1 MNTPV
6 GRYVVILKKWW
17 WLFAIGVL
25 VPAIIIRLLLSMQPG
40 MYQARATL
48 MIGTSLQNPEP
59 DPWQLT
65 VANNLANAYARL
77 AREGPVMEA
86 VITRLG
92 LNRQPEQLAA
102 QITTRVYPEAQLLVL
117 EVVDADPRAAALIA
131 NALASELVQ
140 RSPMSQE
147 EQAQRQA
154 FIRDRLDG
162 LEERIERL
170 DQEIAD
176 LEASLV
182 ALTSAT
188 ELDAA
193 RSRLRE
199 LEAVRMEY
207 QATYASL
214 LESYRTSAPNVVSV
228 FEPAVEPTAAL
239 ARRDNLAMAV
249 AGISGLMLTIAGAL
263 LIEYLDDSVRWEEEM
278 KQSVAGLPVLGAL
291 PKTAV
296 GDGSIV
302 EVIDPLSPGAEMARA
317 LRTNIILAAG
327 ERSPEVLL
335 LTSPTLQDGKTRTV
349 AQLGLAF
356 VGGGR
361 RVIMVDADL
370 RKPSLHTLFDLP
382 DPFGLAELL
391 AGDVPLDGSAWPR
404 GVQETGVEGLY
415 LLPAGKP
422 PLDPSR
428 LLTSPR
434 LHELLDF
441 LKRQA
446 DVIVIDSPPELA
458 APDASVLAS
467 VADGTV
473 LVVSAGK
480 TSLGKIQKT
489 RERLESREGV
499 KLLGVTF
506 NQVKVNGDYYSAYG
520 RVSRRHKG
528 GLWYLLRRRLP
539 FIGRGA
545 EGEEEGFVLS
555 LAEMAD
561 YLGVS
566 RATARRWCKSGR
578 LPAFRSWF
586 GWRIREEDLRAA
598 MPQIMRNA
606 RV

>member
-6 GRYVVILKKWW
+6 GRYMNILKKWW

-25 VPAIIIRLLLSMQPG
+25 IPAILIRVLLSMQPD
-40 MYQARATL
+40 MYQAKATL

-86 VITRLG
+86 VATRLG

-102 QITTRVYPEAQLLVL
+102 QITTRVHPEAQLLVL
-117 EVVDADPRAAALIA
+117 EVVDTDPRVAALIA
-131 NALASELVQ
+131 NTLADELVQ
-140 RSPMSQE
+140 RSPVSQE
-147 EQAQRQA
+147 DQAQRQA
-154 FIRDRLDG
+154 FIRSRLDG

-182 ALTSAT
+182 DLTSAT

-199 LEAVRMEY
+199 LEAVRTEY

-214 LESYRTSAPNVVSV
+214 LESYRTSSPNVVSV
-228 FEPAVEPTAAL
+228 FEPAVEPTTPL
-239 ARRDNLAMAV
+239 PRRENLAMAA
-249 AGISGLMLTIAGAL
+249 AGASGLMLTIAGAL
-263 LIEYLDDSVRWEEEM
+263 LIEYLDDSVRWEGVERTV
-278 KQSVAGLPVLGAL
+278 SGLPVLGAIPRISL
-291 PKTAV
+291 
-296 GDGSIV
+296 GDRSIA

-317 LRTNIILAAG
+317 LRTNILLAAG
-327 ERSPEVLL
+327 ERPLEVLL

-356 VGGGR
+356 AGGGR
-361 RVIMVDADL
+361 RVVMMDADL
-370 RKPSLHTLFDLP
+370 RRPSLHMLFDLP
-382 DPFGLAELL
+382 NPFGLAELL
-391 AGDVPLDGSAWPR
+391 ASDAPLNGPGWPK
-404 GVQETGVEGLY
+404 GVQETGVDGLY

-422 PLDPSR
+422 PLDPGW

-434 LHELLDF
+434 LGQLLDL
-441 LKRQA
+441 LKEQA
-446 DVIVIDSPPELA
+446 DLVIIDSPPELV
-458 APDASVLAS
+458 APDASVLAA

-473 LVVSAGK
+473 LVASVGK
-480 TSLGKIQKT
+480 TGLGKLTKSK
-489 RERLESREGV
+489 EHLEGRDGV
-499 KLLGVTF
+499 NLLGMAF
-506 NQVKVNGDYYSAYG
+506 NRVKVDGDYYSAYG
-520 RVSRRHKG
+520 RVSRRREG
-528 GLWYLLRRRLP
+528 RLWRFLRRRLP
-539 FIGRGA
+539 LIGQGP
-545 EGEEEGFVLS
+545 EGKDVILS

-578 LPAFRSWF
+578 LPAFRSWLR
-586 GWRIREEDLRAA
+586 WRIREEDLRSA
-598 MPQIMRNA
+598 MRQIVRDA
-606 RV
+606 RA